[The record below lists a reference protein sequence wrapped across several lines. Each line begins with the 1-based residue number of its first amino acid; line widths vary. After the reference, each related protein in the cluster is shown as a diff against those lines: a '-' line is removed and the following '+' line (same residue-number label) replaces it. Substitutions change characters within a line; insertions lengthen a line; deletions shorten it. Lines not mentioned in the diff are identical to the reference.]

1 MKTTDTPQTEHQIRL
16 RHAEPHDY
24 YFVSEVINDWWGGRQ
39 MRDMLPKLFFTHF
52 RDTSFI
58 AEHNGEIVGFLNG
71 FFSQSFPDEAY
82 IHFVGVH
89 PDYRQAGIARLL
101 YEKFFQTVSA
111 RGTHV
116 IRCVTAPI
124 NKTSIAF
131 HTRMGFEIEPG
142 DTTLDGI
149 SAHSNYDGKGES
161 RVLFLKRL

>member
-1 MKTTDTPQTEHQIRL
+1 
-16 RHAEPHDY
+16 
-24 YFVSEVINDWWGGRQ
+24 

-58 AEHNGEIVGFLNG
+58 AEQNGDIVGFLNG

-89 PDYRQAGIARLL
+89 PEYRGVGIARLL
-101 YEKFFQTVSA
+101 YEKFFETVSA
-111 RGTHV
+111 RGTRLV
-116 IRCVTAPI
+116 RCVTAPI

-142 DTTLDGI
+142 DVTVDGI
-149 SAHSNYDGKGES
+149 STHSNYDGRGES